1 MSVPRHSS
9 GARHAPDTVLPQHP
23 DNPLFFIALGT
34 ILKNEAPALHADPL
48 DRPDSDPILAQAGF
62 CGQAAFF
69 RQLEGV
75 DGPAVANPTGPSSTR
90 KKVVLRKRDAGMV
103 KGYVNS
109 DSFLGPEGVE
119 VLDREGHLLNVPLA
133 AIKGVYFVRDFEG
146 SSEGQPDRR
155 ITRNRPR
162 LDGLWVRMTFT
173 DSELLEGLIANN
185 LLDVEP
191 PGFMVTPADLSSNN
205 LRIFVPRTALTNVE
219 VLGVI
224 ANGTTRRVGRRGSAL
239 SLKTSE
245 SPAQIGLFQT
255 SGEPKS

>member
-1 MSVPRHSS
+1 
-9 GARHAPDTVLPQHP
+9 
-23 DNPLFFIALGT
+23 
-34 ILKNEAPALHADPL
+34 
-48 DRPDSDPILAQAGF
+48 
-62 CGQAAFF
+62 
-69 RQLEGV
+69 
-75 DGPAVANPTGPSSTR
+75 VANPTGPSSTR
-90 KKVVLRKRDAGMV
+90 KKVVLRKLDAGMV

-119 VLDREGHLLNVPLA
+119 VLDRDGHLIKVPLA
-133 AIKGVYFVRDFEG
+133 AVKGLYFVRDFDG
-146 SSEGQPDRR
+146 SPEGQPDRR
-155 ITRNRPR
+155 LTRNRPR

-173 DSELLEGLIANN
+173 DNELLEGLIANN

-224 ANGTTRRVGRRGSAL
+224 ANGTTRRVGRRTSAA
-239 SLKTSE
+239 SLKTAE

-255 SGEPKS
+255 SVESNPKN